1 MYDAGGTADIKEDNI
16 AWTRM
21 ASSRSATE
29 KVMVQKQAP
38 PQMNVVI
45 YGEILAKC
53 AVQNKATGTS
63 VDELL
68 SVC

>member
-1 MYDAGGTADIKEDNI
+1 MPSFTGLGATSDSILIEDVYDAGGTADIKEDNI

-45 YGEILAKC
+45 Y
-53 AVQNKATGTS
+53 
-63 VDELL
+63 
-68 SVC
+68 